1 MSMYSD
7 YEALSK
13 ADSYIIGFCTGGKI
27 YMVETIN
34 IPTSLLKEEKASR
47 NQGIS
52 LRLRIRSAVKKE
64 MVNNAICLGDMEIIS
79 DSKYNKGEAFERA
92 VSAFYG
98 IEWKKDNIPFYVAG
112 DIEKNGKQIQIKFEG
127 ATLCNSKQMEKL
139 MAMV

>member
-1 MSMYSD
+1 MYSD
-7 YEALSK
+7 YKKFSV
-13 ADSYIIGFCTGGKI
+13 ADSYIIGFSTGKKI

-64 MVNNAICLGDMEIIS
+64 MVNNAICLGGLEIIS
-79 DSKYNKGEAFERA
+79 DSKYNKGEAFEKA
-92 VSAFYG
+92 VTNYFG
-98 IEWKKDNIPFYVAG
+98 MEWKKDNIPFYVAG

-127 ATLCNSKQMEKL
+127 ATLCNSKQIERLK
-139 MAMV
+139 AMV